1 MPQCVQL
8 FVVRGDKE
16 TSDLCQMGGEKLGHS
31 LGCSVSLSETLTAS
45 PRCLT
50 GNQSLGTHEDQDYQS
65 LSCFNVLC

>member
-50 GNQSLGTHEDQDYQS
+50 GNQSL
-65 LSCFNVLC
+65 